1 VAVGPASS
9 WFMAQPSVRVRQG
22 VTLTLLMAA
31 VANVDAEPLP
41 TPRPMRTFVGMESV
55 TDENW
60 VQLLVEEGR

>member
-1 VAVGPASS
+1 
-9 WFMAQPSVRVRQG
+9 